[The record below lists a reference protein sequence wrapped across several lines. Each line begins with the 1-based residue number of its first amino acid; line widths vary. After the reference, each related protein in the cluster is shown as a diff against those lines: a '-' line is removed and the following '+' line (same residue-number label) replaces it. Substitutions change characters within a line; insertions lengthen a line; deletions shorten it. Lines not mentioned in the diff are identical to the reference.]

1 MPAESQRDFFEEH
14 GYLVIDDLLSSDE
27 LDVCRSEIARL
38 HVLAAELEAAG
49 KPEARQFQ
57 HEPHAETAHQDDGL
71 PLLRKVEDTGRFS
84 EPFRTLSMHDRL
96 IPVIQQLIGPDLLLF
111 RSTLM
116 LTPAQHGSAHALH
129 QDSAYWPMEPPTLV
143 TVSIALNEATPEN
156 GCIQII
162 PGSHTWGLQEWG
174 LITRADDAVTSRA
187 DIDVSKRI
195 DVPLKAGSAVCFHSL
210 MVHGSG
216 ANQSPH
222 PRNTALYAYFSPAV
236 RYAPKEGQPEQRSF
250 PVIAGLDGQAEFT
263 LTAS

>member
-57 HEPHAETAHQDDGL
+57 REPHAETAHQDDGL
-71 PLLRKVEDTGRFS
+71 PLLRKVEDTGQFS

-116 LTPAQHGSAHALH
+116 LKPAQHGSAHALH

-162 PGSHTWGLQEWG
+162 PGSHKWGLQEWG

-210 MVHGSG
+210 MVHGSV